1 MIIISGVLSL
11 SLMCRLGFIKVL
23 MSCICCLYMITNFS
37 LNPIGVTEFQFK
49 NQENN
54 STLGYVTKKGNYL
67 WVRFLP
73 IAFFFFFMGT
83 HNYQCCWAE
92 SNFVSASFQWPPV
105 SFSCSRIGIVCLWEL
120 TGRTCRC
127 GCPPIPLPVSDMEVM
142 CVQEHHCDPAQPVE
156 TNCYNWVVSWEWA
169 LGVMLKTKGTGNRRM
184 ASCASSQP

>member
-73 IAFFFFFMGT
+73 IAFFFFFSWGLT
-83 HNYQCCWAE
+83 TI
-92 SNFVSASFQWPPV
+92 SAVELRAILYLRHFSGHQSPSLAHASALSACENSQVGRAGVGVPPYR
-105 SFSCSRIGIVCLWEL
+105 S
-120 TGRTCRC
+120 
-127 GCPPIPLPVSDMEVM
+127 PLV
-142 CVQEHHCDPAQPVE
+142 
-156 TNCYNWVVSWEWA
+156 TW
-169 LGVMLKTKGTGNRRM
+169 K
-184 ASCASSQP
+184 